1 MGGNREATPISWLE
15 LSAYLQ
21 SPTCVLKEL
30 DLDDNNINDDAVVSF
45 ARALAGN
52 KSLENLSLDECRDE
66 DGNDLITERGW
77 GAVSSLLCN
86 KTSILDTHNSNHILN
101 WLYTFIL
108 PDDVTSYLELNK
120 NKDKVEVTRQ
130 KILQSHFST
139 EDNLQE
145 LLHMELEI
153 MPSVIAWIARP
164 AHTDWKGT
172 NVSGLSLMYNLMKR
186 VPDLFDSSPQSQ
198 NKRSGAGK
206 RTR

>member
-1 MGGNREATPISWLE
+1 MA
-15 LSAYLQ
+15 
-21 SPTCVLKEL
+21 
-30 DLDDNNINDDAVVSF
+30 DN
-45 ARALAGN
+45 
-52 KSLENLSLDECRDE
+52 KTLENLSLDECRDE

-101 WLYTFIL
+101 WVYTFIL

-120 NKDKVEVTRQ
+120 NEDKVEVTRQ
-130 KILQSHFST
+130 KILQTHFST

-153 MPSVIAWIARP
+153 LPAAIEWMGRP
-164 AHTDWKGT
+164 THDKWEGT
-172 NVSGLSLMYNLMKR
+172 KVCGLSLMYNLMKR
-186 VPDLFDSSPQSQ
+186 VPDLFDSSRQ